1 MKNEHECGFEYRS
14 TPALVISSE
23 HDYFFKILNLS
34 FLFYFFHSLKDFKEF
49 GEVIE
54 AVKDKGVSVVVASP
68 EDVHAA
74 NKERSNFFDVKKA
87 L

>member
-1 MKNEHECGFEYRS
+1 
-14 TPALVISSE
+14 
-23 HDYFFKILNLS
+23 
-34 FLFYFFHSLKDFKEF
+34 LKDFKEF

-68 EDVHAA
+68 EDVDAA
-74 NKERSNFFDVKKA
+74 NRERSNYFDVKKA

>member
-1 MKNEHECGFEYRS
+1 MGFVS
-14 TPALVISSE
+14 DQDFDP
-23 HDYFFKILNLS
+23 FLS
-34 FLFYFFHSLKDFKEF
+34 IIFFHSLKDFKEF

-68 EDVHAA
+68 EDVDAA
-74 NKERSNFFDVKKA
+74 NKERSNYFDVKKA

>member
-1 MKNEHECGFEYRS
+1 MDFSRFW
-14 TPALVISSE
+14 TFP
-23 HDYFFKILNLS
+23 FS
-34 FLFYFFHSLKDFKEF
+34 FLLYFFHSLKDFKEF

-68 EDVHAA
+68 EDVDAA
-74 NKERSNFFDVKKA
+74 NKERSNYFDVKKA